1 VANTADAILSNPILS
16 NPLMPLPAFRNEPY
30 TDFSQPANRKRME
43 EALTKVRGQLGREYD
58 IVIAG
63 ERIHTADKLRS
74 VNPARPDEIVGVH
87 QKATPELANQAVET
101 AHRNFALW
109 SRTPAVDR
117 VRMLLG
123 TASLIRER
131 KYEFDAWLVYE
142 AGKTWPEAEAEVA
155 EAIDF
160 CEYYAREMLRLAGP
174 HEVVQLPGEHD
185 EMRYLPLGVGVVI
198 PPWNFPLAIL
208 AGMTCAALVTGNTVV
223 IKPSSETPTIAAV
236 FAETLLEAGFPPHS
250 FCFLT
255 GSGSAI
261 GDLLVAHAK
270 ARFVSFTGSR
280 DVGLHINELAAKP
293 QKGQIWIKRVV
304 AEMGGKDA
312 IIVDLDLVDGDS
324 DLDAAVEGVAV
335 SAFGYQGQKCSACSR
350 AIVHEA
356 VYDRFLE
363 KLKVRTE
370 KITVGEPDDPA
381 NYMGP
386 VISAGAKKAIQQY
399 IDTGRSE
406 GRVLAG
412 GEPGKASGHFLRPTV
427 IADVDSKAR
436 VFQEEI
442 FGPVL
447 AVAKAA
453 DFDHAL
459 RMAND
464 SQYGLTGA
472 IYSNNPAH
480 IAKARD
486 EFFVG
491 NMYINRKCTG
501 AMVGAHPFGG
511 FNMSGTDS
519 KAGGPDYLLLFLQA
533 KSIAQKL

>member
-1 VANTADAILSNPILS
+1 MANSAEPGLNE
-16 NPLMPLPAFRNEPY
+16 FRNEAY
-30 TDFSQPANRKRME
+30 TDFSIPANRQRME
-43 EALTKVRGQLGREYD
+43 KALAKVRGQLGREYD

-63 ERIHTADKLRS
+63 ERIRTEDKLKS
-74 VNPARPDEIVGVH
+74 VNPARPDEIVGIH
-87 QKATPELANQAVET
+87 QKATPELANRAVET
-101 AHRNFALW
+101 AHRNFTAW
-109 SRTPAVDR
+109 SRTPAAHR
-117 VRMLLG
+117 VRMLLK
-123 TASLIRER
+123 TAALIRER
-131 KYEFDAWLVYE
+131 KYEFDAWMVYE

-160 CEYYAREMLRLAGP
+160 CEYYAREMLRLAGA
-174 HEVVQLPGEHD
+174 HSVVQLPGEHD
-185 EMRYLPLGVGVVI
+185 EMRYLPLGAGVVI

-236 FAETLLEAGFPPHS
+236 FAKTLLDAGFPAHS
-250 FCFLT
+250 FSFLP
-255 GSGSAI
+255 GSGGAI
-261 GDLLVAHAK
+261 GDLLVAHPK
-270 ARFVSFTGSR
+270 TRFVSFTGSR

-312 IIVDLDLVDGDS
+312 IVVDGDC

-335 SAFGYQGQKCSACSR
+335 SAFGFQGQKCSACSR
-350 AIVHEA
+350 AIVDEA

-363 KLKVRTE
+363 KLKARTE
-370 KITVGEPDDPA
+370 KITVGEPDNPA
-381 NYMGP
+381 HYMGP
-386 VISAGAKKAIQQY
+386 VISAGAKKSISQY
-399 IDTGRSE
+399 IEAGKSE
-406 GRVLAG
+406 GRLLTG
-412 GEPGKASGHFLRPTV
+412 GGAESGDGYFLRPTI
-427 IADVDSKAR
+427 IADVDSSAR

-447 AVAKAA
+447 AVAKAR

-472 IYSNNPAH
+472 IYSNNPEH
-480 IAKARD
+480 IARARE